1 MRFGSVTSPCSVV
14 RKNAKLSDK
23 RFNMLKIIPSTVQ
36 ATGIQTTVTQAVQN
50 HLQTL
55 PAGQAFTPKSL
66 LQLGSRAAID
76 QVLSRVCR
84 NGTITRMAR
93 GVYAAPAQGEWGAI
107 LPNVLEVVE
116 AQAQSQGVTLAPHG
130 AVALNY
136 FGLST
141 QNPLHLVLYT
151 SGRSR
156 ETKIGYQQ
164 VRFEHLNAKKLLEP
178 NTPTGL
184 AITALRYLGPQIS
197 FEQVRRI
204 HGQLSVPERQR
215 LEQLVPSLP
224 GWMIETLRE
233 ARVIGVHAGGS
244 PVPGSLVPGSVV
256 NDQGNAPQM
265 GGGTTNGPRRA

>member
-1 MRFGSVTSPCSVV
+1 MLDFLTTRSI
-14 RKNAKLSDK
+14 
-23 RFNMLKIIPSTVQ
+23 MLKIIPSTAEATGSQTTVTQ
-36 ATGIQTTVTQAVQN
+36 ITGIQTTGTQTTGSRITVTQAVQN

-66 LQLGSRAAID
+66 LHLGSRAAID
-76 QVLSRVCR
+76 QVLSRMCR
-84 NGTITRMAR
+84 SGTITRMAR

-107 LPNVLEVVE
+107 LPNLLEVVE
-116 AQAQSQGVTLAPHG
+116 AQAQSQGVTLVPHG

-156 ETKIGYQQ
+156 ETKIGHQQ
-164 VRFEHLNAKKLLEP
+164 VRFEHFNAKNLLEP

-197 FEQVRRI
+197 VEQVRRI
-204 HGQLSVPERQR
+204 YGQLSVPERQR

-233 ARVIGVHAGGS
+233 AQVIGVHAGSSVPGS
-244 PVPGSLVPGSVV
+244 PV
-256 NDQGNAPQM
+256 NDRFKAPQM
-265 GGGTTNGPRRA
+265 AGGTTNGPRRA